1 MDEEHDP
8 SYKGNSL
15 VRYNTRDVAAK
26 YCDIKN
32 IPLVM
37 GSATPSIT
45 TRYLAGSR
53 KDYTLLRIPEKA
65 QNAQKV
71 KRILVDLK
79 KTDKRKQ
86 EQFITAELYQAIRQ
100 ELDRNNKVI
109 IFINRRGFS
118 NFVIC
123 TGCGNIPRCKA
134 CELSYNYHRDVNKL
148 ICHHCGREEPYTG
161 TCRVCGSQ
169 GLFLAG
175 SGIQRVEARIRQ
187 MFAGTAVYRM
197 DSDITGKKK
206 SHQTI
211 INGFSAPGKAIL
223 IGTQMIAKGLDIPD
237 VTLVGIINCDGMLSL
252 PDYHMNERTY
262 QLITQVSGRAGR
274 KDKEGRVII
283 QTYRPQAGVIQH
295 GMDEDYESFYREEL
309 TSRKELSYPPF
320 TNLVNI
326 IISGLDEDAVEEES
340 KKILDK
346 IRSDIKISTVILGP
360 APAPFY
366 RINRYW
372 RRHMLL
378 KTRDIGLLTGI
389 LGDSLKSYRKNKDIR
404 LIIDVD
410 PVWIL

>member
-1 MDEEHDP
+1 M
-8 SYKGNSL
+8 
-15 VRYNTRDVAAK
+15 
-26 YCDIKN
+26 KN

-37 GSATPSIT
+37 GSATPSIG
-45 TRYLAGSR
+45 TRYLAGH
-53 KDYTLLRIPEKA
+53 KDDYTLLKVPEKA
-65 QNAQKV
+65 QNTRKV
-71 KRILVDLK
+71 DRVLVDLK

-86 EQFITAELYQAIRQ
+86 EQFITGELYQAMRH
-100 ELDRNNKVI
+100 ELEQDNKVI

-118 NFVIC
+118 NFVVC
-123 TGCGNIPRCKA
+123 NGCGNIPQCPA
-134 CELSYNYHRDVNKL
+134 CELSYNYHRDVAKL
-148 ICHHCGREEPYTG
+148 ICHHCGREEPYDG
-161 TCRVCGSQ
+161 TCGVCGNQS
-169 GLFLAG
+169 LFLAG

-187 MFAGTAVYRM
+187 MFAGVPVYRM

-211 INGFSAPGKAIL
+211 INGFSTPGKAIL
-223 IGTQMIAKGLDIPD
+223 VGTQMIAKGLDIPD

-283 QTYRPQAGVIQH
+283 QTYRPDSGVIQH
-295 GMDEDYESFYREEL
+295 GMDEDYESFYKEEL
-309 TSRKELSYPPF
+309 AARKELSYPPF

-326 IISGLDEDAVEEES
+326 IISGLDEKAVAEES
-340 KKILDK
+340 KKILEK
-346 IRSDIKISTVILGP
+346 IKSDIKISTGILGP

-372 RRHMLL
+372 RRHILL
-378 KTRDIGLLTGI
+378 KTKDIKELTKLLGK
-389 LGDSLKSYRKNKDIR
+389 SLKSYRKNKDIR